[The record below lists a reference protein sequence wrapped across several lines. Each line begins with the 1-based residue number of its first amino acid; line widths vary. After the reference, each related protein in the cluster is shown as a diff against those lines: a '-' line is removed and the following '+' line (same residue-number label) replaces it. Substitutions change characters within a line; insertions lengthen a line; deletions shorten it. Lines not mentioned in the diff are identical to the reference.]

1 MKELKDYKIVC
12 IDGET
17 YRLVP
22 ENEFNEKI
30 CPQEQEKKTGWE
42 RAKGNETVY
51 SIDMTEFGCYFRD
64 AEFARSIGRA
74 VSLWL
79 RMLRWQ
85 AENDIPANSADRWSI
100 YYKGEA
106 DKIYR
111 AMSGRNWNEPF
122 IIYFSSAKKAY
133 EAIEAFKDDLLWY
146 FTEFKSR
153 MDG

>member
-51 SIDMTEFGCYFRD
+51 SIDMTEFGCYCKKYRQSRKPVAAD
-64 AEFARSIGRA
+64 ASLAGR
-74 VSLWL
+74 
-79 RMLRWQ
+79 
-85 AENDIPANSADRWSI
+85 
-100 YYKGEA
+100 K
-106 DKIYR
+106 
-111 AMSGRNWNEPF
+111 
-122 IIYFSSAKKAY
+122 
-133 EAIEAFKDDLLWY
+133 
-146 FTEFKSR
+146 
-153 MDG
+153 